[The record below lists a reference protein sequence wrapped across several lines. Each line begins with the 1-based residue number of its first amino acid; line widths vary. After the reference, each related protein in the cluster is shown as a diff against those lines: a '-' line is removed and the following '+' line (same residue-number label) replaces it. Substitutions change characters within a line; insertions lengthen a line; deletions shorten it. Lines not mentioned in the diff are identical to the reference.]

1 MSTRA
6 NIVIKDKGEKLYF
19 YRHSDGYPSGTMPT
33 LEIFS
38 RWIKE
43 GKIRK
48 NISQG
53 SGWLIVLG
61 ALEYETVKIPKRVED
76 TEDPQDWKVGAYEPT
91 TELHGDIQYLYTIDI
106 NTGDIDIKKV
116 TYTQNEAGEWLREF
130 VPYSE

>member
-48 NISQG
+48 DISQG

-91 TELHGDIQYLYTIDI
+91 TELHGDIEYLYTIDI

-116 TYTQNEAGEWLREF
+116 TYTQNEAGEWMREF